1 MSATRAYLDHA
12 AIFVREIEPHVIFFR
27 EVFGM
32 DVVLTEGETL
42 APRQVWVLGGIQF
55 IRDEGLDAPA
65 GRLAH
70 LGLICE
76 DRDAAIAACIAH
88 GARPTEKGRNW
99 LLLRDDLCLE
109 LLQAE
114 GDAVRIAHSI
124 DPRA

>member
-12 AIFVREIEPHVIFFR
+12 AIFVHEIEPHVAFFR

-32 DVVLTEGETL
+32 DVVLTEGEVE

-55 IRDEGLDAPA
+55 ILDERFDVAE

-70 LGLICE
+70 LGLVCE

-88 GARPTEKGRNW
+88 GARPMAKGQNW
-99 LLLRDDLCLE
+99 LLLRDGLCLE
-109 LLQAE
+109 LLQEE
-114 GDAVRIAHSI
+114 GDSVRIAHSI